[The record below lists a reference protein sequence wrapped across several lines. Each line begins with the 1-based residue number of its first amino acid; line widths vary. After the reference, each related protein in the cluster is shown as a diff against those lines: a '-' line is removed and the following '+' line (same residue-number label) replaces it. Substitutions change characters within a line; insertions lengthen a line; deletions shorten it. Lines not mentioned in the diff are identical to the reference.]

1 MPSKVT
7 DFPSDKP
14 VAGAPVSLDPAPD
27 LIDLRVGGDTQS
39 LEMVPAEGDDVLPSL
54 KVGPLAATGIGHIEA
69 LRLLLDGSPYSLAIE
84 GDVRTFE
91 AVAGGSIRVAGG
103 TLGDVAEQ
111 LATSGG
117 FFLSVRGNKVVV
129 SATKRFVIEVPHVL
143 DETAATGLE
152 GTLRRFGARD
162 IFLDQASNTLTF
174 EASRTSWVS
183 IDRYLSHLRRNKPML
198 VYEVEVYQVE
208 LADGMQTGVGFT
220 SIAKNLKADPKDWA
234 ITRAGEG
241 VGSAAL
247 SLVTKNLTMTALVDL
262 LQTQG
267 TVSSLARPRVAML
280 SGASSKFR
288 VGSTTA
294 YVSKIARSQNTQ
306 GSSDSTVTSSSETA
320 EVKTGFEL
328 SMRGSY
334 QEGTVYTNLEMTISE
349 LVRFNDFE
357 AFGTKLRL
365 PDTTEKE
372 VKTMVRARPGD
383 MILLGGLGSTKQTD
397 DRSGGSTGLSKN
409 TSAKRSEII
418 VAMRPRVVRFVT
430 SKEAQ

>member
-7 DFPSDKP
+7 DFPSDEP
-14 VAGAPVSLDPAPD
+14 VAGAPVSLEPAPD

-54 KVGPLAATGIGHIEA
+54 KVGPLAATGIGHIKA

-143 DETAATGLE
+143 DETAATGLK

-208 LADGMQTGVGFT
+208 LADGMQTGVDLPRSPRT
-220 SIAKNLKADPKDWA
+220 WRP
-234 ITRAGEG
+234 TRRIGRSRA
-241 VGSAAL
+241 
-247 SLVTKNLTMTALVDL
+247 
-262 LQTQG
+262 Q
-267 TVSSLARPRVAML
+267 ARA
-280 SGASSKFR
+280 SGP
-288 VGSTTA
+288 
-294 YVSKIARSQNTQ
+294 
-306 GSSDSTVTSSSETA
+306 
-320 EVKTGFEL
+320 
-328 SMRGSY
+328 
-334 QEGTVYTNLEMTISE
+334 
-349 LVRFNDFE
+349 
-357 AFGTKLRL
+357 L
-365 PDTTEKE
+365 PC
-372 VKTMVRARPGD
+372 RW
-383 MILLGGLGSTKQTD
+383 
-397 DRSGGSTGLSKN
+397 
-409 TSAKRSEII
+409 
-418 VAMRPRVVRFVT
+418 
-430 SKEAQ
+430 

>member
-1 MPSKVT
+1 MPGKVT

-14 VAGAPVSLDPAPD
+14 VAGAPVSLESAPD
-27 LIDLRVGGDTQS
+27 LIDLQVSGDAQI
-39 LEMVPAEGDDVLPSL
+39 LEMVPAEADDVLPSI

-103 TLGDVAEQ
+103 TLKDVAEQ
-111 LATSGG
+111 LASSGS

-143 DETAATGLE
+143 DEAAATGLE
-152 GTLRRFGARD
+152 STLRRFGARD
-162 IFLDQASNTLTF
+162 IFLDQAGNTLTF
-174 EASRTSWVS
+174 EASRTGWVS

-208 LADGMQTGVGFT
+208 LADGMQTGVGFS

-234 ITRAGEG
+234 ITRTGEG
-241 VGSAAL
+241 IGSAAL

-294 YVSKIARSQNTQ
+294 YVSKIARSQNSQ
-306 GSSDSTVTSSSETA
+306 GSTDSTVTSSSETA

-328 SMRGSY
+328 GMRGSY

-397 DRSGGSTGLSKN
+397 DRSGGATGLSKN

-418 VAMRPRVVRFVT
+418 VAMRPRVVRFIT

>member
-14 VAGAPVSLDPAPD
+14 VTGAPISLEPAPD
-27 LIDLRVGGDTQS
+27 LIDLQLSSEPQTLD
-39 LEMVPAEGDDVLPSL
+39 MVPAEADDALPPI

-69 LRLLLDGSPYSLAIE
+69 LRLLLDGGAYSLVIE

-103 TLGDVAEQ
+103 TLRDVAEQ
-111 LATSGG
+111 LASSGG

-143 DETAATGLE
+143 DEAAATGLE
-152 GTLRRFGARD
+152 STLRRFGARD
-162 IFLDQASNTLTF
+162 IFLDQSGNTLTF
-174 EASRTSWVS
+174 ETSRTSWAS
-183 IDRYLSHLRRNKPML
+183 IDRYLSHLRRNKTML

-208 LADGMQTGVGFT
+208 LADGIQTGVGFT

-241 VGSAAL
+241 IGSAAL
-247 SLVTKNLTMTALVDL
+247 SLVSKNLTMTALVDL

-306 GSSDSTVTSSSETA
+306 GSADSTVTSSSETA

-397 DRSGGSTGLSKN
+397 DRSGGATGLSKN
-409 TSAKRSEII
+409 TSAKRTEII

-430 SKEAQ
+430 STEAQ